1 MFSISKR
8 SLIKKTF
15 MVLLALIMVFILYV
29 MIVNRNSKDMTAR
42 QKILKAV
49 YPAMMW
55 LTKIVGRNTTSK
67 FNSLVSPIVSLYTIP
82 GVLND
87 GKQLDLRQFKGK
99 KILMVNTASDCG
111 YTDQYESLEKLY
123 QQYKE
128 TLVVLGFPANHFK
141 EQEKASDEN
150 IAAFCKLNYGVSFPL
165 MKKSRVVKGSDQNE
179 LFQWLTHKNKNGWND
194 RSPSWNFCKYLVDE
208 NGKLIGFFAP
218 AVDPMSSEVLKAI
231 NK

>member
-1 MFSISKR
+1 
-8 SLIKKTF
+8 
-15 MVLLALIMVFILYV
+15 MVFLALIMVFVFYV
-29 MIVNRNSKDMTAR
+29 MIVNRNSKNMTVR
-42 QKILKAV
+42 QKVLKAV

-55 LTKIVGRNTTSK
+55 FTKLIGRNTTAK
-67 FNSLVSPIVSLYTIP
+67 FNSSVDPIASVYTIP
-82 GVLND
+82 AVLND
-87 GKQLDLRQFKGK
+87 GKQLDLSEFKGK

-123 QQYKE
+123 QQHKE
-128 TLVVLGFPANHFK
+128 TLVVLGFPANDFK

>member
-1 MFSISKR
+1 MFSISKL
-8 SLIKKTF
+8 SLIKKTV
-15 MVLLALIMVFILYV
+15 MVLLALIIVFALYV
-29 MIVNRNSKDMTAR
+29 MIVNRNSKNMTTR

-55 LTKIVGRNTTSK
+55 FTKLVGRHATAK
-67 FNSLVSPIVSLYTIP
+67 FNSSVNPIVSVYTIP
-82 GVLND
+82 AVLND
-87 GKQLDLRQFKGK
+87 GKQLDLNEFKGK

-128 TLVVLGFPANHFK
+128 TLVVLGFPANDF
-141 EQEKASDEN
+141 
-150 IAAFCKLNYGVSFPL
+150 KLNYGVSFPL
-165 MKKSRVVKGSDQNE
+165 MKKSKVVKGTDQNE

-194 RSPSWNFCKYLVDE
+194 KAPSWNFCKYLVDE

-218 AVDPMSSEVLKAI
+218 AIDPMSSEVLKAI
-231 NK
+231 NE